1 MNTTVKS
8 SETPAIQV
16 EISLVLFLQ
25 LRGSVVS
32 LGNRDTSLVE
42 AAAGLVGEVVESCSS
57 SGEAALGRVMATR
70 APQGDVVRET

>member
-25 LRGSVVS
+25 LRGSIVS

-42 AAAGLVGEVVESCSS
+42 AAAGLVREVVESCSS
-57 SGEAALGRVMATR
+57 SGEAAPGGVMATR